1 MKTKNKINYWKLVKS
16 SRVLVTN
23 KNFRNNQNYIISDFS
38 KFKFFNKYYRSW
50 LSKKA
55 NKITIYIFTFMI
67 FSSILFVSMIDVFG
81 KEFVKWIFIYTYL
94 FSWISIL
101 FLLFFIIYDRFIYYF
116 YKKFSFIKR
125 KHVFVSNRYIFLKN
139 PSRSKYI
146 LNRRD
151 FISFKK

>member
-55 NKITIYIFTFMI
+55 GKITMYIFTFMI